1 MSAPVPARP
10 ARVALLAAA
19 GVLASAALLFAH
31 DFWIVPNAFDVADGA
46 SIEVRGQT
54 STRFPTT
61 VSAVTPERVA
71 DARLLGVQGEERI
84 TDLSVSGKSLLLKHR
99 PSAPGQRVVAVALVT
114 RSSRAATAGL
124 KRYIALEGAPQLA
137 ERYEREGAFATG
149 DSVTQK
155 TTKYAKTL
163 VEIGRGGPRAF
174 ARAAGHALEFV
185 PLTDPHALQP
195 RDTLAVRLVFRGQ
208 PLAAAHLHAGWASER
223 ALDDSAAVSN
233 DSKDL
238 SLVTDA
244 EGVARVPVG
253 QTGLWN
259 VRTLHAA
266 PVAGAPAGQW
276 DVAFATI
283 VFRVATAPGRQP

>member
-1 MSAPVPARP
+1 VPAR
-10 ARVALLAAA
+10 
-19 GVLASAALLFAH
+19 AALLGGAAVLATAAVLSAH
-31 DFWIVPNAFDVADGA
+31 DFWIVPNAFAVAESA
-46 SIEVRGQT
+46 TIEVRGQT
-54 STRFPTT
+54 GTRFPTT

-71 DARLLGVQGEERI
+71 DARLLGAESEERI
-84 TDLSVSGKSLLLKHR
+84 ADLSVSGKSLLLKHR
-99 PSAPGQRVVAVALVT
+99 PPTSGQRVVAVALVT
-114 RSSRAATAGL
+114 RSSGAATAGL
-124 KRYIALEGAPQLA
+124 KRYIALEGAPELA

-174 ARAAGHALEFV
+174 SRTAGHALEFV
-185 PLTDPHALQP
+185 PLSDPRALHP
-195 RDTLAVRLVFRGQ
+195 GDTLAVRLLFRGQ

-223 ALDDSAAVSN
+223 ALDDSTAVSK

-253 QTGLWN
+253 QAGLWN

-266 PVAGAPAGQW
+266 PAAGGPVGEW

-283 VFRVATAPGRQP
+283 VFRVAAVPDQR